1 MALHQRS
8 WSLGKHLSF
17 TLETLIT
24 WNMIHFLF
32 CSTYSGAVSLRG
44 QSVTSSFEYL

>member
-1 MALHQRS
+1 MVFHQRG

-17 TLETLIT
+17 TLEKLIT

-32 CSTYSGAVSLRG
+32 CSAYNGALSLRG